1 MQTTDNI
8 LNLLPHLRD
17 VLIRNPGWLD
27 EAVDTDEASRIT
39 GVPSESLVTMRSR
52 GGGPV
57 HIRPKGTR
65 LVRYFRRHLYQW
77 LLSGGLKRNTADTTP
92 TSQDREDSDG

>member
-1 MQTTDNI
+1 MTTADDI
-8 LNLLPHLRD
+8 LCLMPNLRD
-17 VLIRNPGWLD
+17 ILDRNPSWLD

-39 GVPSESLVTMRSR
+39 GVPVDSLVTMRSR

-57 HIRPKGTR
+57 HVRPKGTR

-77 LLSGGLKRNTADTTP
+77 LLSGGLKRNTADGEPNTP
-92 TSQDREDSDG
+92 DSSG